1 VPYLMAATCSYHRRG
16 TAVDARFA
24 GKSPAPSQTCA
35 KQVWQVRDEFA
46 AGDVLV
52 TIEGLES
59 VLAHHRRALAA
70 RDELP
75 GRVSA
80 TTLAAALEPGARVGP
95 A

>member
-1 VPYLMAATCSYHRRG
+1 VQYHRRG

-24 GKSPAPSQTCA
+24 GNRPAPGQTCA

-52 TIEGLES
+52 TITLLEG
-59 VLAHHRRALAA
+59 VLAHRRRALAA

-80 TTLAAALEPGARVGP
+80 PTLAAALEPRARVGP